1 MSSVGIGLMG
11 FGRIG
16 RNLFRILYQSEDI
29 RLRAVSDIAD
39 HKALEYL
46 LRFDTILGQFPNE
59 VSIKEGHLYVAG
71 RQIPMLSEAE
81 PGDVPWGDL
90 GVDVV
95 IEATARKWTREQL
108 ERHFERGA
116 KKVILCAPPQDPP
129 DITVVMGVNHDQLK
143 PEHRIVSNGSCTA
156 HCAAPIIKILH
167 GAFGIKRAF
176 LSTVHAYTN
185 QQRLADVPSED
196 KRRGR
201 AAAENIIPQ
210 QTDAAGMVTR
220 LIPEMAG
227 RISGG
232 SMNVPVPNGSVV
244 DLVCWHEKPVTKVAI
259 NEVVR
264 TAASTAK
271 WREIVDYEDEPIV
284 SSDIIRSPFSA
295 TFDSLAT
302 MVMAENVSKTL
313 AWYDNGWGYAHR
325 VVDLINTITVMEKE
339 AA

>member
-1 MSSVGIGLMG
+1 MSTIGIGLMG

-16 RNLFRILYQSEDI
+16 RNLFRILYQSETI
-29 RLRAVSDIAD
+29 RLRAISDIAD

-46 LRFDTILGQFPNE
+46 LRFDTILGPFPDE
-59 VSIKEGHLYVAG
+59 VSIREDNLYVAG
-71 RQIPMLSEAE
+71 RQIPMLAEQE

-95 IEATARKWTREQL
+95 IEATARKWSRGQL
-108 ERHFERGA
+108 EKHLQRGA
-116 KKVILCAPPQDPP
+116 ARVILCAPPQDPP
-129 DITVVMGVNHDQLK
+129 DITVVMGVNDDRLK

-156 HCAAPIIKILH
+156 HCAAPIVKILH
-167 GAFGIKRAF
+167 QAFGIRRSF

-210 QTDAAGMVTR
+210 QTDAAAMVSS
-220 LIPEMAG
+220 LIPEMDG

-244 DLVCWHEKPVTKVAI
+244 DLVCWHDKPVTSTAI

-264 TAASTAK
+264 TAASTDK
-271 WREIVDYEDEPIV
+271 WRAIIDYEDEPIV
-284 SSDIIRSPFSA
+284 SSDIIRSPYSA

-302 MVMAENVSKTL
+302 MVMGNQVSKTL

-325 VVDLINTITVMEKE
+325 VVDLINRFTKLEKE